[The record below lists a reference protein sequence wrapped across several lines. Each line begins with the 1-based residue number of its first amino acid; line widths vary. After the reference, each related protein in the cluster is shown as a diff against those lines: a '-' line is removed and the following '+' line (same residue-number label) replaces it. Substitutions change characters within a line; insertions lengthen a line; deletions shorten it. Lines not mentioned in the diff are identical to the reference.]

1 MVSPTWSRLWR
12 VGQTLLAMSVNS
24 TMRIVFLLFLS
35 GVSSWAVAGEDTAA
49 RVHYIANMGAMVERG
64 DTKVLFDPLFRNN
77 FDLYDPVP
85 AEIEAALLAGS
96 EPWDSVD
103 AVFISHYHEDHFDP
117 ATILELLRKQS
128 TIELF
133 APEQAAA
140 AIRELVANVEDSV
153 LERVHG
159 LTLANGETSAD
170 VELGA
175 LLIEAIRIPHG
186 GWPNRHSHVENLVF
200 RVTIDSHTT
209 VMHLGD
215 AEAADDLYTAQPEH
229 WQERHTHFAMPPYW
243 FFLSDEGRQILEDR
257 IAADTSVGMH
267 VPAEI
272 PDAREDRAEN
282 LQDVDLFTKPG
293 ETRAIIVGD

>member
-1 MVSPTWSRLWR
+1 
-12 VGQTLLAMSVNS
+12 
-24 TMRIVFLLFLS
+24 MRIVHCLLLLS
-35 GVSSWAVAGEDTAA
+35 ASAWATAA
-49 RVHYIANMGAMVERG
+49 EEIVARAHYIANMGAMVERG

-85 AEIEAALLAGS
+85 EAIEAALLAGS
-96 EPWDSVD
+96 EPWDSID

-117 ATILELLRKQS
+117 ATILELLRTQS
-128 TIELF
+128 TVHLY

-140 AIRELVANVEDSV
+140 AIRELVANGEDSV
-153 LERVHG
+153 FGRVHG
-159 LTLANGETSAD
+159 LTLANGETSTD

-186 GWPNRHSHVENLVF
+186 GWPNRHAHVENLVF

-229 WQERHTHFAMPPYW
+229 WQEKRTHFAMPPYW
-243 FFLSDEGRQILEDR
+243 FFLSDEGRQILEHR
-257 IAADTSVGMH
+257 IAADTAVGMH
-267 VPAEI
+267 VPEEI
-272 PDAREDRAEN
+272 PDARAERAEN

-293 ETRAIIVGD
+293 ETRKIIVGD